1 MGLTDFVIDVA
12 KDAAKDKITDKIVDT
27 AEDKI
32 VGAEDE
38 NEHHSFL
45 GSLFRF
51 VFTFI
56 CGDRYRYSIFY
67 RIHTNYWSCYRICIV
82 HYNNDNSIPQ
92 QKGLLHALL
101 GMAGITLCYIFSG
114 YKFRHINT
122 KHVNTSILPI

>member
-1 MGLTDFVIDVA
+1 MGLTDFIIDVA

-51 VFTFI
+51 V
-56 CGDRYRYSIFY
+56 YLS
-67 RIHTNYWSCYRICIV
+67 
-82 HYNNDNSIPQ
+82 
-92 QKGLLHALL
+92 
-101 GMAGITLCYIFSG
+101 SG
-114 YKFRHINT
+114 
-122 KHVNTSILPI
+122 